1 MLLESFGLVR
11 SRDGVPLGSRRTGDS
26 LTRRQKYRSQKM
38 GDRGIII
45 EYVRSCTAG
54 ALGISDCGPVWQL
67 AIIAAV
73 LMAAIVTLL
82 VLRLRATVR
91 AQ

>member
-1 MLLESFGLVR
+1 
-11 SRDGVPLGSRRTGDS
+11 
-26 LTRRQKYRSQKM
+26 M

-54 ALGISDCGPVWQL
+54 ALGTSDCGPVWQL
-67 AIIAAV
+67 GIIAAFLV
-73 LMAAIVTLL
+73 LAITTLV
-82 VLRLRATVR
+82 VLRLRAAAR